1 MYLEE
6 PAGKACAEPE
16 PAILPLPRVGKAAF
30 IPALVCAGVSVLL
43 MRAGFFTFFF
53 LVPLGFCAVVFGP
66 VAAWL
71 GAVFAVLGNGV
82 WSAGFSMRYG
92 GLMNVGMDM
101 LYFTVLVVGFTWIM
115 AGNTIFPSMP
125 RVRTVFRFAV
135 ASAAGALVFFI
146 VIFSLGNNEGA
157 FTAFRSQIEAVV
169 SSYIAASGADAAQQA
184 FLEQTLTADRIIDVF
199 LMIILR
205 GGALFSAFVL
215 FFFNRQMAFVL
226 ARLRRRKNNSLQ
238 GRRQGISGDLVGF
251 YVPRKAIWVLTL
263 CLPVI
268 LLCRTASLELVEI
281 TAWNFLVMC
290 AIMFFAQGGGI
301 ILFYLARRPMSTIMR
316 LLCGVL
322 IVCVIFSPGINVLA
336 VGMLVLL
343 GIAENWLSLRVKK
356 QEAPGV

>member
-1 MYLEE
+1 MYVKE
-6 PAGKACAEPE
+6 PAGE
-16 PAILPLPRVGKAAF
+16 PAVLPLPRIGRAAF
-30 IPALVCAGVSVLL
+30 IPALICAGVSVML
-43 MRAGFFTFFF
+43 MRAGFFMFFF
-53 LVPLGFCAVVFGP
+53 LVPLGFCAAVYGP

-92 GLMNVGMDM
+92 GGMNVGMDM

-115 AGNTIFPSMP
+115 AGYTVFPSIP

-135 ASAAGALVFFI
+135 ASAAGALVFFA
-146 VIFSLGNNEGA
+146 VIFSMGNDEG
-157 FTAFRSQIEAVV
+157 FSDELRSQIEAIA
-169 SSYIAASGADAAQQA
+169 SSYIVSSGADAAQQA
-184 FLEQTLTADRIIDVF
+184 FLEQTLTADRIIGGF

-215 FFFNRQMAFVL
+215 FFLNRQAAFIL
-226 ARLRRRKNNSLQ
+226 ARLF
-238 GRRQGISGDLVGF
+238 RRQSRLQRGSVAGDLTGF
-251 YVPRKAIWVLTL
+251 YAPRKAIWVFSL

-268 LLCRTASLELVEI
+268 LLCRTASLEMVEVV
-281 TAWNFLVMC
+281 AWNFLVMC

-301 ILFYLARRPMSTIMR
+301 VLFNLARRPMSTIMR

-322 IVCVIFSPGINVLA
+322 FVCVIFSPGVNVMA
-336 VGMLVLL
+336 VGILVLL
-343 GIAENWLSLRVKK
+343 GIAENWLPLRIKK